1 MRAFVSRFLPRLLLG
16 ASLALLAS
24 CASGPTIRSNTDPSA
39 DFTRYQTYGFFDEVM
54 HKPAQYASFAT
65 QYLKTSIAG
74 QMERRGFKRAE
85 DPELLVNINVATK
98 DKVSVSQTP
107 STSMYYGYR
116 GGMYGWGM
124 GVGVPME
131 TDVQN
136 YTEGTLNIDV
146 VDRVQKKL
154 LWEGVAV
161 GRIREKAL
169 NNPQPAIEEVVAK
182 VFDKFPK
189 PAPPDPGQSK

>member
-1 MRAFVSRFLPRLLLG
+1 MGAFVSRSLG
-16 ASLALLAS
+16 SVVLASLALLAS
-24 CASGPTIRSNTDPSA
+24 CASGPTIRANTDPSA
-39 DFTRYQTYGFFDEVM
+39 DFNRYKTYGFFDEVT
-54 HKPAQYASFAT
+54 HKPPQYQSFGM
-65 QYLKTSIAG
+65 QYLKSSISG
-74 QMERRGFKRAE
+74 QMERRGFKRSD

-107 STSMYYGYR
+107 ASPSMYYGYR

-124 GVGVPME
+124 GMGTATE
-131 TDVQN
+131 TNVQN

-146 VDRVQKKL
+146 VDRAEKKL

-169 NNPQPAIEEVVAK
+169 NNPQPAIEAVVAQ
-182 VFDKFPK
+182 VFEKFPK
-189 PAPPDPGQSK
+189 QAAP